1 MLSRGAPVWFKNKYG
16 KTFLETSS
24 IKDKLCDKIQE
35 ISNELALV
43 FWKDLMFIK
52 SLIFMEEDQLLEAFI
67 KRWTRLGRDLPDP
80 IQGLGNHI
88 WNHKSRFPLSCKEFD
103 KLCAN
108 YFNCDDN
115 VIKESCKRNL
125 DPEVALPFYESL
137 TCYTLNPPTLG
148 MYVEKL
154 FRDIIFLS
162 LILRIIDAV
171 TDITLSIRYLYSW
184 DDILANT
191 PNNTMTGMYFH
202 HKEFE
207 WWTPGNK

>member
-1 MLSRGAPVWFKNKYG
+1 M
-16 KTFLETSS
+16 
-24 IKDKLCDKIQE
+24 
-35 ISNELALV
+35 
-43 FWKDLMFIK
+43 
-52 SLIFMEEDQLLEAFI
+52 FI

-154 FRDIIFLS
+154 FRNIIFLS

-184 DDILANT
+184 DEFLGNI
-191 PNNTMTGMYFH
+191 PNNTITGMYFH
-202 HKEFE
+202 HME
-207 WWTPGNK
+207 WWIPGT